1 MSAATMYGTTVYL
14 QARGM
19 RRLPPWLNRAGALGF
34 WFFLAKGL
42 AWLAVPGV
50 IAWLT

>member
-1 MSAATMYGTTVYL
+1 MSAATMYGMTVYQ

-19 RRLPPWLNRAGALGF
+19 HRAPLWLKRTGVVGF

-42 AWLAVPGV
+42 AWLIVPGV
-50 IAWLT
+50 VALFA